1 MFLFHNGKTKYPSQ
15 DTKIPAS
22 LALTPLVVQQRQAP
36 VAGAARTTLKHTATI
51 ARNNMVSSPGSS
63 PNSSICVTQRNYSSL
78 ISYLC
83 HAYKFDNQLYC
94 HYSVR

>member
-1 MFLFHNGKTKYPSQ
+1 MFLSHNGKTKYPSQ

-63 PNSSICVTQRNYSSL
+63 PNSSICVTHLVELQFSYFLSL
-78 ISYLC
+78 SWFSI
-83 HAYKFDNQLYC
+83 
-94 HYSVR
+94 V